1 MLFNLNERIIMTS
14 NIDNNT
20 GYMLTEESVLKEIEE
35 YNNRRSG
42 PILDGESKAK
52 GLERFFK
59 EVLHEKAWGSLDHL
73 NDDTKPVGLTN
84 DNSDLEN

>member
-1 MLFNLNERIIMTS
+1 M
-14 NIDNNT
+14 
-20 GYMLTEESVLKEIEE
+20 LKEIEE

-42 PILDGESKAK
+42 TILDGASKAK

-73 NDDTKPVGLTN
+73 SDDTKPIGLNN